1 MGVLLASGKARA
13 GRLAFLE
20 DLLEVIPVL
29 EYNRDV
35 AETHAELLAHVRAQG
50 RPRGAHDLL
59 IAATAR
65 SAGRMVVSADASAF
79 ADLPGLAVLPQR

>member
-1 MGVLLASGKARA
+1 MGVLLATDTTRA

-20 DLLEVIPVL
+20 DVLGLIPVL
-29 EYNRDV
+29 DYNRRV
-35 AETHAELLAHVRAQG
+35 AETHAELLVHVRSRG

-65 SAGRMVVSADASAF
+65 TTGRTVVSADDSAF
-79 ADLPGLAVLPQR
+79 VDLPGVQVLPHR